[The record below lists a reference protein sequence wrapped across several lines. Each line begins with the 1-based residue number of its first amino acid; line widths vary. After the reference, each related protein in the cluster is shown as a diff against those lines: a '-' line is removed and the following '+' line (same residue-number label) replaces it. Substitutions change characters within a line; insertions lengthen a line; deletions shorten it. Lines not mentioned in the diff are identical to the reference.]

1 MSPSEVDS
9 GASTTTEA
17 VLRLADTALIHKGRK
32 GLPLGWPST
41 PLALQ
46 QCPLAESP
54 AFARRRVCE
63 DHPRIKQM
71 TQMGS
76 VAKIRA
82 RSASLSR
89 GQLAHGCATPG
100 SA

>member
-9 GASTTTEA
+9 GASTTTES
-17 VLRLADTALIHKGRK
+17 VLQLADTAPIHNGERVC
-32 GLPLGWPST
+32 PLGWPST
-41 PLALQ
+41 PFALH

-63 DHPRIKQM
+63 DPPRIKQM
-71 TQMGS
+71 TQTGS